1 MQKVRV
7 LIVRFKNVI
16 QKKEISFFRGAII
29 HSLGE
34 EKDVLFHNHEEN
46 NFRYSYPLI
55 QYKRINQKAALVCVN
70 EGADLVGKLFTVSD
84 LNLWLGKR
92 DVKLEID
99 SVKAYNYTL
108 QTWNTAFYYTI
119 RKWLP
124 LNQENYD
131 HYSKLEGIG
140 EKCNFLEKI
149 LIGNILSFSKG
160 VGVFFEN
167 EVTCKILEIDNS
179 ANQIYKG
186 VKMLSFDV
194 RFKSNVSIPDY
205 IGLGKGASINQGT
218 VKRISNQ
225 SKDQIYE

>member
-7 LIVRFKNVI
+7 LIVRFTNII
-16 QKKEISFFRGAII
+16 QKKEIPLLRGAII

-34 EKDVLFHNHEEN
+34 DKDILFHNHEETKL
-46 NFRYSYPLI
+46 RYSYPLI

-70 EGADLVGKLFTVSD
+70 EGADAVGKLFAASN
-84 LNLWLGKR
+84 LNLRLGDR
-92 DVKLEID
+92 GVTLDID
-99 SVKAYNYTL
+99 SVKADNCTL
-108 QTWNTAFYYTI
+108 QTWNTEFYYTI

-140 EKCNFLEKI
+140 EKCIFLEKI
-149 LIGNILSFSKG
+149 LIGNILSFSKS
-160 VGVFFEN
+160 VGIFFEN
-167 EVTCKILEIDNS
+167 EVTCKILEINDPVD
-179 ANQIYKG
+179 QIYKG

-218 VKRISNQ
+218 VTQIKSQKNQ
-225 SKDQIYE
+225 HSD